1 MNKMIITCVNF
12 FNPRY
17 TLLMYNF
24 STKKKK
30 KKKKTEQEQI
40 YIYIYIF
47 QYKNPS

>member
-1 MNKMIITCVNF
+1 MNKMIITCVSF

-30 KKKKTEQEQI
+30 KKTEQEQI
-40 YIYIYIF
+40 YIYSNIRIHH
-47 QYKNPS
+47 N

>member
-30 KKKKTEQEQI
+30 KKNRARTDI
-40 YIYIYIF
+40 YSNIRIHH
-47 QYKNPS
+47 N

>member
-30 KKKKTEQEQI
+30 KKTEQEQI
-40 YIYIYIF
+40 YIPI
-47 QYKNPS
+47 

>member
-30 KKKKTEQEQI
+30 KNRARTDI